1 MKKLL
6 VFALVLGSQAAAR
19 ELTSL
24 YVVPAAANK
33 PGVLGTDWHTDLTL
47 VNPHEFSL
55 PVFLQFLPSNRDNS
69 GGVPTVTFELY
80 PFETLNL
87 WDVLG
92 PKGFA
97 ARGNTGAL
105 LVGADTERIAC
116 SAQSHNCDFAVFSRT
131 YTVGPLPGEFG
142 QALPGFPANLG
153 MDASVLAYLPQV
165 IHDSDF
171 RTNLGVASLAS
182 KWVEVGVDVQGHD
195 GRILRRTSTWVPPFG
210 HVQWALDT
218 TVTGGSVVF
227 YLKSGPRDAMLF
239 PYASV
244 VNQRTGDPVYVEAQ
258 MTVVGVSAQGFGG
271 RATVVP
277 GRELPPRQPAPAFEL
292 VRRGR

>member
-1 MKKLL
+1 MKKL
-6 VFALVLGSQAAAR
+6 VLLTLLAATQVTAR
-19 ELTSL
+19 ELASL

-33 PGVLGTDWHTDLTL
+33 LGNLGTDWHTDLTL
-47 VNPHEFSL
+47 VNPHGSTL

-80 PFETLNL
+80 PYETLNL

-97 ARGNTGAL
+97 ARGSTGAL

-116 SAQSHNCDFAVFSRT
+116 SAQAHNCDFLVTSRT
-131 YTVGPLPGEFG
+131 YTIGPLPGEFG
-142 QALPGFPANLG
+142 QALPGFPAQLG

-165 IHDSDF
+165 SRDGDF
-171 RTNLGVASLAS
+171 RTNLGVASLAGA
-182 KWVEVGVDVQGHD
+182 WVEVGVDVQAPD

-210 HVQWALDT
+210 HVQWGLDT
-218 TVTGGSVVF
+218 TVTGGTVVM
-227 YLKSGPRDAMLF
+227 YVKSGPADAMLF

-244 VNQRTGDPVYVEAQ
+244 VNQRSGDPVYVEAH
-258 MTVVGVSAQGFGG
+258 MTVVGVSAQELEG
-271 RATVVP
+271 RAAAAVQ
-277 GRELPPRQPAPAFEL
+277 GKLPPRQPVRSFEL
-292 VRRGR
+292 LQRGR